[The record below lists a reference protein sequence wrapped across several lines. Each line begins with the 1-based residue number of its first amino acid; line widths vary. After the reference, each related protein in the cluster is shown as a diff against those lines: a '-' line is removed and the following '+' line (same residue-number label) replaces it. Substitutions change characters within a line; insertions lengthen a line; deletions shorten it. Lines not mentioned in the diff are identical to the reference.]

1 MKITNN
7 LPVEI
12 RHIDDMPWETLR
24 FPGQHSKMLFH
35 PRPDRPTEPNTG
47 FVRYEAGA
55 NHPLHCH
62 DFAQVWYVLEGT
74 FKIGER
80 VVGPGSML
88 HYPDP
93 HFEEALSTDTGGL
106 MLFVQRP
113 LASGVPQPTAIGD
126 ALVKVAVMAPAKD
139 WPLRVIRLKQ
149 PTTRVRDFARGN
161 VVAISLLILFG
172 RL

>member
-1 MKITNN
+1 MKITNH
-7 LPVEI
+7 LPDEI

-80 VVGPGSML
+80 VVGLGSML
-88 HYPDP
+88 FNPDP
-93 HFEEALSTDTGGL
+93 HIEEVLSIETGGL
-106 MLFVQRP
+106 MLFVQYQR
-113 LASGVPQPTAIGD
+113 
-126 ALVKVAVMAPAKD
+126 
-139 WPLRVIRLKQ
+139 
-149 PTTRVRDFARGN
+149 PTTGKAPIYDGPSNVAELKAPLGGAAGSVRKSPDTSGRVR
-161 VVAISLLILFG
+161 
-172 RL
+172 